1 MINMKGPTMSNP
13 TLWRLCLL
21 LSCLL
26 LSTSA
31 AAHQKH
37 HNYTV
42 GAGDKIAI
50 DVYGETDLSFNVMI
64 DSSGSVDY
72 PYLGEIVVVGLTPSE
87 IKQKIY
93 SGLKGSYLI
102 SPKVMVSIATFRQ
115 FYIKGEVKRPGGYPF
130 RPGLTVDKAIA
141 LAGGFTERAAK
152 QSIMLSN
159 NSDLNQTHKVTPDDH
174 VAPDDILNIE
184 ESFF

>member
-1 MINMKGPTMSNP
+1 MFNP
-13 TLWRLCLL
+13 TLWRLCLSRSCLL

-31 AAHQKH
+31 IAHQKH

-64 DSSGSVDY
+64 DSSGSIDY
-72 PYLGEIVVVGLTPSE
+72 PYLGEIAIVGLTPSE

-152 QSIMLSN
+152 QSIMRST
-159 NSDLNQTHKVTPDDH
+159 NSDLSKTQSVNIDDH
-174 VAPDDILNIE
+174 ISPDDILNIA

>member
-13 TLWRLCLL
+13 TLWRLCLSRSCLL

-64 DSSGSVDY
+64 DSSGSIDY
-72 PYLGEIVVVGLTPSE
+72 PYLGEIAIVSLTPGE

-115 FYIKGEVKRPGGYPF
+115 FYIKGQV
-130 RPGLTVDKAIA
+130 
-141 LAGGFTERAAK
+141 
-152 QSIMLSN
+152 
-159 NSDLNQTHKVTPDDH
+159 
-174 VAPDDILNIE
+174 
-184 ESFF
+184 

>member
-1 MINMKGPTMSNP
+1 MFNP
-13 TLWRLCLL
+13 TLWRLCLSRSCLL

-31 AAHQKH
+31 TAHQQH
-37 HNYTV
+37 NNYTV

-102 SPKVMVSIATFRQ
+102 SPKVMVSIAIFRQ